1 MNTIEVGKPF
11 TFLQN
16 PGDIGDAG
24 CFFEALSPHG
34 FLLVIYLRD
43 MTPEEEY
50 LIQYFDIETAI
61 VKETD
66 YFILPIIS
74 INNGSFI
81 FEVDFDPFLYKTSQE
96 IFEGRDLHVV
106 AVEASDNIVKII
118 RPSILPQKLFTEM
131 YFAYLNA
138 KDIKDFT
145 TKRIK
150 WINDLQDRYSSAE
163 LWDIAKSTGLL
174 INP

>member
-1 MNTIEVGKPF
+1 MNTIEIGKPF

-16 PGDIGDAG
+16 PGDVGDAG
-24 CFFEALSPHG
+24 CFFEAVSPHG
-34 FLLVIYLRD
+34 FLLVIYLRN
-43 MTPEEEY
+43 MTSEEKY

-74 INNGSFI
+74 INNGSLI

-96 IFEGRDLHVV
+96 IFADRDLHVV
-106 AVEASDNIVKII
+106 AIEANNNIVKVI
-118 RPSILPQKLFTEM
+118 RPSILPPKLYTEM
-131 YFAYLNA
+131 YFTYLNA
-138 KDIKDFT
+138 KDIIDFT

-150 WINDLQDRYSSAE
+150 WVSDLQARYTSTE
-163 LWDIAKSTGLL
+163 LWDIAKSTGNLL
-174 INP
+174 TP